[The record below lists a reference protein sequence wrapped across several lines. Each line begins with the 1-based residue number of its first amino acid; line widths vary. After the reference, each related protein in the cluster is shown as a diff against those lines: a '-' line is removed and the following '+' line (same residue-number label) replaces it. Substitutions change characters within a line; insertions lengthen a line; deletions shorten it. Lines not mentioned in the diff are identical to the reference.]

1 MSRTAL
7 SATGREPAPL
17 PAGGVPDRFHFRK
30 QPYRIGRLYGFLCD
44 VLRYDTAP
52 HLQSDG
58 ETEAADRT
66 DCVSVSAHGLL
77 YVMACLC
84 RTAGRIDPQSS
95 LKLTLGDGKEDGC
108 LALSVVGKAGNT
120 LLRDA
125 PLLATAQ
132 KVGHSG
138 HFRFEACPDRDG
150 ALFRFRIR
158 RYAADTFTLYQTPTL
173 GDTAWLA
180 AALALTDDGHT
191 EIGIEED

>member
-17 PAGGVPDRFHFRK
+17 PAEGVPDRFHFRK

-77 YVMACLC
+77 YVLACLC

-108 LALSVVGKAGNT
+108 LSLSVAGKAGNT
-120 LLRDA
+120 MLRDA

-138 HFRFEACPDRDG
+138 HFRFEASPDGTAPSSVSASG
-150 ALFRFRIR
+150 AMPPIPSPSIR
-158 RYAADTFTLYQTPTL
+158 PRRS
-173 GDTAWLA
+173 
-180 AALALTDDGHT
+180 
-191 EIGIEED
+191 GIRHGSRRRWH